1 MISRLHKVTD
11 PASIDWY
18 PFLGRPRLS
27 MPETDAL
34 AALGDRS
41 ILVTGAGGSIGRA
54 LSLRLVSLGVR
65 KIVLLDASEQA
76 VYRLQNEL
84 TSLNPVKTPEV
95 VLGSIADEA
104 LLDEVF
110 AVNGIDLVF
119 HAAAHKH
126 VPLLETNPFAAIT
139 TNALAT
145 RLLIS
150 VGKKHGAKTI
160 LLSTDKAV
168 APASVLGA
176 TKQVAEQITLAA
188 SGVVVRLTNVLG
200 TDGSVVETFLRQIEQ
215 GQPLVVRH
223 REAARYFVTPEEA
236 VDLLLTASYAVPP
249 SSVILPSLEHMHTV
263 LSLASFLLETCN
275 AAPGTT
281 TVDGNLHACEKLC
294 ESLCSAEEAV
304 ISLQQHGYIYVIKQP
319 LFSSLDHLLNR
330 LDTEV
335 SRRNLQST
343 IEAMQAL
350 VPDYSPSATL
360 LALKQTPARG
370 VLQS

>member
-1 MISRLHKVTD
+1 VISRLHKVTD

-27 MPETDAL
+27 GPESDAL
-34 AALGDRS
+34 VALRDRS
-41 ILVTGAGGSIGRA
+41 ILVTGAGGSIGKA
-54 LSLRLVSLGVR
+54 LSLRLRSLGVR
-65 KIVLLDASEQA
+65 KLVLLESSEQA
-76 VYRLQNEL
+76 LYRLHNEL
-84 TSLNPVKTPEV
+84 ASSKPAITPEL
-95 VLGSIADEA
+95 VLGSVG
-104 LLDEVF
+104 DEVLLNEVCT
-110 AVNGIDLVF
+110 ANGVNLVF

-126 VPLLETNPFAAIT
+126 VPLLETNPFAAIA

-145 RLLIS
+145 RTLLR
-150 VGKKHGAKTI
+150 VTQQHGAKTI

-168 APASVLGA
+168 QPTSILGA

-215 GQPLVVRH
+215 SQPLVVRH

-249 SSVILPSLEHMHTV
+249 SSVILPALEHMHTV
-263 LSLASFLLETCN
+263 LSLASFLLGTCN

-304 ISLQQHGYIYVIKQP
+304 ISLQQHGYAYVIKQP

-350 VPDYSPSATL
+350 VPDYRPSATL
-360 LALKQTPARG
+360 LALKQTPATG